1 MNEMNMDAVFLF
13 EVLCQMFGAI
23 DRTVLSARTTE
34 SDLQVGEIALDEPLH
49 MMVNQLIYSIQ
60 EGQYFT
66 VLLQKVYDR
75 LILTRHMFVRFVL
88 TGVMGAPAVK
98 NIPASVSGFVHR
110 YTAFKREGVNRY

>member
-1 MNEMNMDAVFLF
+1 MDAVFLF
-13 EVLCQMFGAI
+13 EVLGEMLGAI
-23 DRTVLSARTTE
+23 DRTVLTAGTTE
-34 SDLQVGEIALDEPLH
+34 SDLQMREIAFYKSLH

-75 LILTRHMFVRFVL
+75 LILACQMFVLFVL